1 LKHAWETNEKQVKLY
16 SKVAIIMHIIH
27 LYVVVPAAKALD
39 VARNVDNYVPVIN
52 LVNDLMK
59 LILYL
64 WEKNYP

>member
-1 LKHAWETNEKQVKLY
+1 
-16 SKVAIIMHIIH
+16 